1 LARNITNEDSFV
13 MADIRSC
20 GVLVFSTNLLA
31 GFDEDSSEDSSA
43 SEDSRFERFLL
54 MKHRARW
61 DLPKGHVDSGESD
74 LECALREL
82 VEETSITS
90 QQIKLDERFRY
101 IDRYVIDNGKKKGK
115 TKELVIYLA
124 ELTERVEIEL
134 TEHIG
139 FEWVKWDPPHA
150 IQKKTIDPL
159 LSYAHDYL
167 ASDNSNGR
175 LRVG

>member
-1 LARNITNEDSFV
+1 
-13 MADIRSC
+13 MADVRSC
-20 GVLVFSTNLLA
+20 GVLIFSTNLLV
-31 GFDEDSSEDSSA
+31 GFDEGDNATGDT
-43 SEDSRFERFLL
+43 RFERFLL
-54 MKHRARW
+54 MKHKDRW

-101 IDRYVIDNGKKKGK
+101 VDRYVVDNGKKKGK

-124 ELTERVEIEL
+124 ELTESVEIEL

-139 FEWVKWDPPHA
+139 FEWMKWDPPHT

-167 ASDNSNGR
+167 VSDNSNDQ
-175 LRVG
+175 LPVG